1 MKKVNYALSMIYG
14 SEVFMVLKDIWQLEN
29 EEVMSMT
36 QWMAKA
42 ILNQARADAK
52 EEEDALS

>member
-1 MKKVNYALSMIYG
+1 
-14 SEVFMVLKDIWQLEN
+14 MVLKDIWQLEN